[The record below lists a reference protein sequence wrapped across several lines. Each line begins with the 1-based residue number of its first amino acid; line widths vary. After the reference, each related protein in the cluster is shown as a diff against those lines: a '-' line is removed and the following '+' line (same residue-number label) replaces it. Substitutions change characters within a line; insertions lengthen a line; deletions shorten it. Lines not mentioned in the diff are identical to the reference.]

1 MSVNAR
7 DFASEQR
14 AEMGNDGG
22 SIPTRREL
30 VKEAARNP
38 TATVLKEKLREHL
51 AHRWSQCPVSHTAL
65 ARPVVSDYAGDLYN
79 KDAIIQFLLPAEVS
93 PVDKAEYDKFIQGR
107 ITSLRDVVEVIF
119 ETEHDDVAKT
129 DRWICP
135 ITSKVLGPSVRAVY
149 IVPCGHAFSHEAIK
163 EMKTEQCSQC
173 GAAYQS
179 RDIIPIL
186 PSTDAEKEQVQER
199 IATKPSSVI
208 KNAATASLT
217 ARVLEEQDAK
227 KKRRLENENI
237 GSLYSKKTDDDKKG
251 RDADFMSRGYSLAS
265 KANPSVAS
273 SLRSR
278 ALSSSTQARQDDRA
292 RNRNRNL
299 PFTEKLRR
307 KIWGTDNPPGLA
319 DPYGGPSFLERH
331 WAQREQRYKEK
342 EDALAQREAA
352 EAAERERRQA
362 EFREAERPDVYAANE
377 ADVDADID
385 EYAEYKPA
393 TTWDGLMHIG
403 HAGHWQDIPPT
414 QHDTYQPW
422 FDSHEAR
429 SVTDVR
435 ATTPEDVELLFR
447 DAADQAGVELSATAG
462 GQGESDSLSSQPLD
476 LTNPATFQILKS
488 FRGLTGFTFADHF
501 LSSLARPRTG
511 PAATYGDLVTHYLD
525 VITKPPPTSVYDSLA
540 ASADLAAQ
548 PNVLIFPRRE
558 TPVDKEKEV
567 GRWKVIEKE
576 LTERGLPV
584 LGRLDAS
591 SSSS

>member
-1 MSVNAR
+1 
-7 DFASEQR
+7 
-14 AEMGNDGG
+14 MGNDGG

-65 ARPVVSDYAGDLYN
+65 ARPVVSDYTGDLYN

-119 ETEHDDVAKT
+119 ETEHDEVAKT

-135 ITSKVLGPSVRAVY
+135 ITSKVLGPSVKAVY

-173 GAAYQS
+173 GTTYQT
-179 RDIIPIL
+179 RDIVPIL

-199 IATKPSSVI
+199 IASLRAQGLTHSLKKAPGSKKRKANGEAKADSSDHGRHAKNGHGSATPQSGAPTAKPSSAI

-217 ARVLEEQDAK
+217 ARVLEEEDAK

-237 GSLYSKKTDDDKKG
+237 GSLYSKKTDGDKKH

-265 KANPSVAS
+265 KAKYSCRVQGPSIAS

-278 ALSSSTQARQDDRA
+278 RALSSSTRARQQDDDRA

-331 WAQREQRYKEK
+331 WAQREQRFKDK
-342 EDALAQREAA
+342 EDAIAQREAA
-352 EAAERERRQA
+352 DAAERELELEEAERARELGYQQQHQHQHQSSRRRQA
-362 EFREAERPDVYAANE
+362 AFRGEEEEERRDLYANE
-377 ADVDADID
+377 VDVDVD

-393 TTWDGLMHIG
+393 TTWDGLMHVG
-403 HAGHWQDIPPT
+403 HAGHWQDIAPT
-414 QHDTYQPW
+414 QHDTYEP
-422 FDSHEAR
+422 
-429 SVTDVR
+429 
-435 ATTPEDVELLFR
+435 
-447 DAADQAGVELSATAG
+447 
-462 GQGESDSLSSQPLD
+462 
-476 LTNPATFQILKS
+476 
-488 FRGLTGFTFADHF
+488 
-501 LSSLARPRTG
+501 
-511 PAATYGDLVTHYLD
+511 
-525 VITKPPPTSVYDSLA
+525 
-540 ASADLAAQ
+540 
-548 PNVLIFPRRE
+548 
-558 TPVDKEKEV
+558 
-567 GRWKVIEKE
+567 
-576 LTERGLPV
+576 
-584 LGRLDAS
+584 
-591 SSSS
+591 